1 MVILNLSNR
10 QNLMLDSI
18 LSDSNDCIRLSS
30 LADIDINIDINIK
43 SLNTKFF
50 DNSLSIFLYYNISIL
65 KVNPFHQN

>member
-1 MVILNLSNR
+1 MVILNLSNH

-18 LSDSNDCIRLSS
+18 LSDLNDRIRLSS
-30 LADIDINIDINIK
+30 LADIDINIK

>member
-30 LADIDINIDINIK
+30 LADIDINIK

-50 DNSLSIFLYYNISIL
+50 DNSQIIFLYYNISNL
-65 KVNPFHQN
+65 KVNPF

>member
-1 MVILNLSNR
+1 MVILNLSNH

-18 LSDSNDCIRLSS
+18 LSDLNDRIRLSS
-30 LADIDINIDINIK
+30 LADIGINIK

>member
-30 LADIDINIDINIK
+30 LADIDINIK
-43 SLNTKFF
+43 SLNTKFL

-65 KVNPFHQN
+65 KVNPFH

>member
-30 LADIDINIDINIK
+30 LADIDINIK

>member
-1 MVILNLSNR
+1 MVRLNLSNR
-10 QNLMLDSI
+10 QNLILDSI

-30 LADIDINIDINIK
+30 LADIDINIK

>member
-30 LADIDINIDINIK
+30 LADIDINIK

-65 KVNPFHQN
+65 KVNPFH

>member
-1 MVILNLSNR
+1 MVILNLSNH

-30 LADIDINIDINIK
+30 LADIDINIK